1 MIGAIACDSHR
12 EGKLSEQLM
21 KKSALGRRLQA
32 GRASSMARWDASLP
46 LNTGIWRKVSPPQL
60 FVGSFL
66 ALIFAGTLGLMFLPG
81 LHVGAP
87 LNWSD
92 SLFTST
98 SAVCVTGL
106 TVADTAKQFTPL
118 GQMFLLVLIQLGGLG
133 MLAFTSLV
141 IQVLGF
147 RLSLRSESLA
157 FDAPK
162 AGPKVDVRRLS
173 LDIVIFTFLIEGT
186 GAFLLW
192 LTWGPRMGWSE
203 AVWPAMFHSISAFCN
218 AGFSTYSD
226 SLIGFRESSITL
238 LIVAGLIIAGGIGFV
253 AMEESFLYATAKK
266 RSVSR
271 RLSIHTRLVL
281 VTSLLLLLIPWPI
294 FAFFEW
300 NATLDGLSA
309 GDKMI
314 NSLFLSAT
322 SRTAGFN
329 SIDYSVASDST
340 NFLTII
346 LMTIGGSPGSTAG
359 GLKTTTF
366 ALILLLA
373 WSRFRS
379 DETTVFANRSIPSDT
394 IQRAIGLVVVAFAI
408 MGFGV
413 FALAITE
420 QVAGQRGN
428 FLSLMFEAVSA
439 FNTVG
444 LSMNLTPNLT
454 FGGRMVAIVLMF
466 LGRVG
471 PLTLAA
477 ALVISRRRRGQFRYA
492 YEDVVVG

>member
-1 MIGAIACDSHR
+1 
-12 EGKLSEQLM
+12 M
-21 KKSALGRRLQA
+21 KKPASGRRLQT
-32 GRASSMARWDASLP
+32 GRAISMARWDASLP
-46 LNTGIWRKVSPPQL
+46 LSTGIWRKVSPPQL
-60 FVGSFL
+60 FVGSFIS
-66 ALIFAGTLGLMFLPG
+66 LILVGTLGLMFLPG
-81 LHVGAP
+81 LYVDKP
-87 LNWSD
+87 LSWSD
-92 SLFTST
+92 SLFTAT

-106 TVADTAKQFTPL
+106 AVADTATQFTFR
-118 GQMFLLVLIQLGGLG
+118 GQLFLLLLIQLGGLG

-147 RLSLRSESLA
+147 RLSLRSEALA
-157 FDAPK
+157 FEARK
-162 AGPKVDVRRLS
+162 AGPRVDVRRLT
-173 LDIVIFTFLIEGT
+173 LDIVFFTIVIEAI
-186 GAFLLW
+186 GALALW
-192 LTWGPRMGWSE
+192 MAWGPRMGWTE
-203 AVWPAMFHSISAFCN
+203 AIWPSVFHSISAFCN
-218 AGFSTYSD
+218 AGFSTYSN
-226 SLIGFRESSITL
+226 SLIGFRDSSASL
-238 LIVAGLIIAGGIGFV
+238 LIVSGLIIAGGIGFV
-253 AMEESFLYATAKK
+253 AMEETFLYATAKK
-266 RSVSR
+266 RTSSR

-281 VTSLLLLLIPWPI
+281 VTSFLLVILPWPI

-300 NATLDGLSA
+300 HATLEGLST

-314 NSLFLSAT
+314 NSLFISVT

-329 SIDYSVASDST
+329 SIDYGLASDST

-366 ALILLLA
+366 ALVILLA

-394 IQRAIGLVVVAFAI
+394 IQRAIGLAVVAFAI
-408 MGFGV
+408 MAIGV

-444 LSMNLTPNLT
+444 LSMNLTMDLS